1 MIHRNCVR
9 VQAFVHACKCVR
21 LFPLHSIYIGQTLPG
36 TECALQ
42 ATHAIWCV
50 CVCVCV
56 GEYRGAFVHAHA
68 AVVLLVLVVH

>member
-21 LFPLHSIYIGQTLPG
+21 LFPLHSIYMYIGQTLPG

-56 GEYRGAFVHAHA
+56 CVCESIGE
-68 AVVLLVLVVH
+68 LLSMHTQQLCC